1 MWFISIRVCEVYAP
15 VLFTQ
20 GKLITMKKIQCQ
32 SILFELLRS
41 FSTLAR
47 TLNLSKAVRELGS
60 TRQTVR
66 RHIYLLEEARGEKL
80 FSVED
85 RQYRLTAAGRAS
97 LQGAEEILSFGEA
110 WLGRSLS
117 HKDRLVSINI
127 TGEGPADH
135 FYFLQEHPI
144 STLWQSKS
152 DLLKSA
158 LQSWTLAE
166 GQIEHSAFEKIRP
179 YTMIFRRHE
188 QDWLCTEVGQ
198 LSVYSDW
205 FGKEWALSTVG
216 RSLSSLPGGGG
227 FPSLLRQ
234 PFDAIFINHGL
245 RYDHIVTQITQGRD
259 GDLHLACYDRL
270 LMGARFPDNSFA
282 LLSIV
287 HQTKAI
293 DIKGLPENVKK
304 MITQT

>member
-1 MWFISIRVCEVYAP
+1 M
-15 VLFTQ
+15 
-20 GKLITMKKIQCQ
+20 TMKKVQCQ
-32 SILFELLRS
+32 SIFFELLRS

-97 LQGAEEILSFGEA
+97 LQGAEEILAFGEA

-117 HKDRLVSINI
+117 HQDRLVSIHI
-127 TGEGPADH
+127 TGKGPDDH

-144 STLWQSKS
+144 STLWQGKS
-152 DLLKSA
+152 ELLKSA

-227 FPSLLRQ
+227 FASLLRQ

-245 RYDHIVTQITQGRD
+245 RYDHIVTQITQGQD

-287 HQTKAI
+287 NQIKAI
-293 DIKGLPENVKK
+293 DIKGLPENIKK
-304 MITQT
+304 MITQI

>member
-1 MWFISIRVCEVYAP
+1 
-15 VLFTQ
+15 
-20 GKLITMKKIQCQ
+20 MKKIQCQ

-97 LQGAEEILSFGEA
+97 LQAAEEILSFGEA

-127 TGEGPADH
+127 NGKGSDDH

-144 STLWQSKS
+144 STLWQGKS

-245 RYDHIVTQITQGRD
+245 RYDHIVMQITQGQD

>member
-1 MWFISIRVCEVYAP
+1 VAYQHTSLRGLRANSFQI
-15 VLFTQ
+15 
-20 GKLITMKKIQCQ
+20 GKSLITMKKIQCQ

-66 RHIYLLEEARGEKL
+66 RHIFLLEEARGEKL
-80 FSVED
+80 FSIED

-97 LQGAEEILSFGEA
+97 LQGAQEILSFGEA
-110 WLGRSLS
+110 WLGNVLS
-117 HKDRLVSINI
+117 HNDRMASIHIAGKDI
-127 TGEGPADH
+127 EDH

-144 STLWQSKS
+144 SSVWKGKS

-188 QDWLCTEVGQ
+188 KDWLCTEVGQ
-198 LSVYSDW
+198 RSVYSEW

-216 RSLSSLPGGGG
+216 RSMSNLPGGGG
-227 FPSLLRQ
+227 FASLLRQ
-234 PFDAIFINHGL
+234 PFDTIFVSHGL
-245 RYDHIVTQITQGRD
+245 RYDHIVTQIAQDQAGC
-259 GDLHLACYDRL
+259 LQIASYDRL

-304 MITQT
+304 CLL